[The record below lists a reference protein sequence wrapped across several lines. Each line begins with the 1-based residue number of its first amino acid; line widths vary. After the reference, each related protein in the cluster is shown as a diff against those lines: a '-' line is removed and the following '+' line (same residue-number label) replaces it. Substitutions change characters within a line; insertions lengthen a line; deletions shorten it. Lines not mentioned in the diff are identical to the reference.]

1 MSASIA
7 STLPRARRSTAAA
20 TPLYRGRWYD
30 EVVIGS
36 EFTSAMTI
44 TDTHIALSAGLIAD
58 FNPLHVDETFARKSR
73 YGSRIL
79 HGVITSAIM
88 SGPVGM
94 YFAGTA
100 IGYLEHNARF
110 LAPVRPGD
118 TLTLRWRV
126 TRKEDKPR
134 HGGGVVTL
142 LGEAENQDGV
152 VVARA
157 EGRMLV
163 AAASS
168 PSAPA
173 D

>member
-1 MSASIA
+1 MSA
-7 STLPRARRSTAAA
+7 TA
-20 TPLYRGRWYD
+20 PLYFGRWYD
-30 EVVIGS
+30 EVALGA

-44 TDTHIALSAGLIAD
+44 TDAHLTLGAGLIAD

-79 HGVITSAIM
+79 HGVLTSAIM

-100 IGYLEHNARF
+100 IGYLEHNTRF
-110 LAPVRPGD
+110 LAPVRAGD

-126 TRKEDKPR
+126 TAKEDKPR

-142 LGEAENQDGV
+142 QGEAENQDGN

-163 AAASS
+163 ASSATPAS
-168 PSAPA
+168 
-173 D
+173 

>member
-1 MSASIA
+1 MTGPA
-7 STLPRARRSTAAA
+7 
-20 TPLYRGRWYD
+20 PLYRGRWYD
-30 EVVIGS
+30 EVASGA

-44 TDTHIALSAGLIAD
+44 TDAHLTLGAGIIAD

-79 HGVITSAIM
+79 HGVLTSAIM

-100 IGYLEHNARF
+100 IGYLEHNTRF
-110 LAPVRPGD
+110 LAPVRVGD

-126 TRKEDKPR
+126 TGKEDKPR
-134 HGGGVVTL
+134 HEGGIVTL
-142 LGEAENQDGV
+142 QGEAVNQDAV

-163 AAASS
+163 AASPPSS
-168 PSAPA
+168 RPPPDA
-173 D
+173 

>member
-1 MSASIA
+1 VN
-7 STLPRARRSTAAA
+7 TAA
-20 TPLYRGRWYD
+20 PLYRGHWYD
-30 EVVIGS
+30 EVALGA

-44 TDTHIALSAGLIAD
+44 TDAHLTLGAGLIAD

-88 SGPVGM
+88 GGPVGM

-100 IGYLEHNARF
+100 IGYLEHNTRF
-110 LAPVRPGD
+110 LAPVRAGD

-126 TRKEDKPR
+126 TAKEDKPR
-134 HGGGVVTL
+134 HGGGIVTL
-142 LGEAENQDGV
+142 QGEAENQDGN

-163 AAASS
+163 AS
-168 PSAPA
+168 PANPPS
-173 D
+173 

>member
-110 LAPVRPGD
+110 LAPVRPGARLSCGQ
-118 TLTLRWRV
+118 THGRARQPARGWRLSGPV
-126 TRKEDKPR
+126 LPAA
-134 HGGGVVTL
+134 
-142 LGEAENQDGV
+142 LG
-152 VVARA
+152 R
-157 EGRMLV
+157 LHL
-163 AAASS
+163 
-168 PSAPA
+168 
-173 D
+173 